1 MAPKAHKTGEAGK
14 NPLLMLEKVFGL
26 APRENL
32 REEFTKIL
40 AAVDVSKRSQVDI
53 LHECLCVAA
62 MLIFK
67 NQQYGDSAL
76 NPLRVFSKAT
86 PEEGMN
92 IRLDDKLS
100 RIARGAGENEDPE
113 FDIIGYLVLKRI
125 GKKRCQRK

>member
-1 MAPKAHKTGEAGK
+1 MAQKVHKVEKEAK
-14 NPLLMLEKVFGL
+14 DPLLMLAKVIGL
-26 APRENL
+26 APRQSL
-32 REEFTKIL
+32 KDEFAKIL
-40 AAVDVSKRSQVDI
+40 KITDVSKRSQVDI

-62 MLIFK
+62 MLLIK

-86 PEEGMN
+86 AEEGMN

-113 FDIIGYLVLKRI
+113 LDIIGYLVLKRI
-125 GKKRCQRK
+125 GKKRCRNK

>member
-1 MAPKAHKTGEAGK
+1 MAPKTHKAGEAGK
-14 NPLLMLEKVFGL
+14 NPLLMLTEVFGL
-26 APRENL
+26 APRESLKEN
-32 REEFTKIL
+32 FAKIL
-40 AAVDVSKRSQVDI
+40 RMINFSKRSQVDI

-62 MLIFK
+62 MLISK